1 MKDNAYER
9 IMDSKAGKILAGS
22 LVYGIMFEILLYR
35 NMNGIGIPV
44 LMLTTCL
51 FLIGFFR
58 IFEMRIKQETVFYM
72 AAMVLLGIS
81 TVLTTSDFFLIWNWF
96 GSICMFFL
104 VLIHQFY
111 DDRKW
116 SFAQYLIIYLR
127 MWFAPFGNHLSPFR
141 ALIREK
147 GRKAKPGEKTSSG

>member
-58 IFEMRIKQETVFYM
+58 IFEMRIKQETVFY
-72 AAMVLLGIS
+72 LS
-81 TVLTTSDFFLIWNWF
+81 
-96 GSICMFFL
+96 
-104 VLIHQFY
+104 LIH
-111 DDRKW
+111 
-116 SFAQYLIIYLR
+116 I
-127 MWFAPFGNHLSPFR
+127 
-141 ALIREK
+141 
-147 GRKAKPGEKTSSG
+147 